1 SLATAPW
8 KRSHP
13 WESPRSHPDEK
24 EPNVSGWTVSP
35 WLMDVINT
43 TSLVILIYFS
53 ALQLVLFGLLI
64 LSFFDMRRRL
74 AQNFYADYEAVAKS
88 HFTFPITVL
97 VPAYNEAAG
106 VIDSVRS
113 VLSLDYPQHEV
124 IVINDGSTD
133 DTMTRLRAEF
143 RLERREVGFRKTL
156 ESTGAIHGIY
166 RSPTHPNLTVIDKV
180 HAGKSAA
187 LNVGINLSRYPLIC
201 TIDADSIFQENA
213 LLRVVRPFLE
223 DPDRVIAVG
232 GQVRVANGCKVER
245 GRVVEPRLPQNILAA
260 FQVIEYLR
268 AFVASRLGLSAM
280 NNLLILSG
288 VFSLFRKDVVIEVGG
303 YRSDVITEDMELV
316 LRLHR
321 HMREQERPYVVQF
334 LPDPICWTEVPQK
347 VGALGRQRGRWHR
360 GLIHCLWIHR
370 SLGWSKRSGSL
381 RFIGMPYYFF
391 FEVMGPLV
399 ELLGYILIPIAYFL
413 GFLSPLYFWAFLF
426 LAVTSGAFLSI
437 SAVFLEELSF
447 GLYRSW
453 GDFALMIGVG
463 VLENFSYRI
472 LTLFFRLG
480 AMLDIILGR
489 GGWGKQERA
498 GFDTIGS

>member
-1 SLATAPW
+1 MY
-8 KRSHP
+8 
-13 WESPRSHPDEK
+13 
-24 EPNVSGWTVSP
+24 GWTVSP
-35 WLMDVINT
+35 WVLQAINT
-43 TSLVILIYFS
+43 TSLIILIYFS
-53 ALQLVLFGLLI
+53 ALQLVLFSLLI

-97 VPAYNEAAG
+97 VPAYNESAG
-106 VIDSVRS
+106 VVDSVRS

-133 DTMTRLRAEF
+133 DTMERLRREF
-143 RLERREVGFRKTL
+143 RLERRDLVFRKSL
-156 ESTGAIHGIY
+156 EVTGAIRGIY
-166 RSPTHPNLTVIDKV
+166 RSATTPNLTVIDKE
-180 HAGKSAA
+180 HAGKSDA
-187 LNVGINLSRYPLIC
+187 LNAGLNLSRYPLFC
-201 TIDADSIFQENA
+201 TIDADSLFQENA

-232 GQVRVANGCKVER
+232 GQVRVANGCRVER
-245 GRVVEPRLPQNILAA
+245 GRIVEPRLPTNILSA
-260 FQVIEYLR
+260 FQVVEYLR

-288 VFSLFRKDVVIEVGG
+288 VFSLFRKDVVVEVGG
-303 YRSDVITEDMELV
+303 YQADVVTEDMELV

-321 HMREQERPYVVQF
+321 KMREQRRPYAIVF
-334 LPDPICWTEVPQK
+334 LPDPICWTEVPETL
-347 VGALGRQRGRWHR
+347 GALARQRNRWHR
-360 GLIHCLWIHR
+360 GLIHSLWLHK
-370 SLGWSKRSGSL
+370 SLLWGKNSGSL
-381 RFIGMPYYFF
+381 RFIGFPYYFF
-391 FEVMGPLV
+391 FEFMGPIV
-399 ELLGYILIPIAYFL
+399 ELVGYILIPIAYFL
-413 GFLSPLYFWAFLF
+413 GFLSPVFFWAFLF

-437 SAVFLEELSF
+437 SSVFLEELSF

-453 GDFALMIGVG
+453 GDFAQMVGIG

-480 AMLDIILGR
+480 ALVDIILGR

-498 GFDTIGS
+498 GFGRAKPVPAEL

>member
-1 SLATAPW
+1 MGDWTLT
-8 KRSHP
+8 
-13 WESPRSHPDEK
+13 PR
-24 EPNVSGWTVSP
+24 
-35 WLMDVINT
+35 LMSIINT
-43 TSLVILIYFS
+43 TSFVILIYFS
-53 ALQLVLFGLLI
+53 TLQLVLFGLLI

-97 VPAYNEAAG
+97 VPAYNESVG

-133 DTMTRLRAEF
+133 DTMAKLQREF
-143 RLERREVGFRKTL
+143 RLERRDVVYRKVL
-156 ESTGAIHGIY
+156 EFEGAIRGLY
-166 RSPTHPNLTVIDKV
+166 RSATSPNLLVIDKE
-180 HAGKSAA
+180 HAGKSEA
-187 LNVGINLSRYPLIC
+187 LNAGINLSRFPLFC

-223 DPDRVIAVG
+223 DPERVIAVG
-232 GQVRVANGCKVER
+232 GQVRVANGCRIER
-245 GRVVEPRLPQNILAA
+245 GRIVEPRLPSSILAA
-260 FQVIEYLR
+260 FQVVEYLR

-288 VFSLFRKDVVIEVGG
+288 VFSLFRKDVVVEAGG
-303 YRSDVITEDMELV
+303 YRTGVVTEDMELV
-316 LRLHR
+316 IRLHR
-321 HMREQERPYVVQF
+321 QMREQQRPYSVVF
-334 LPDPICWTEVPQK
+334 LPDPICWTEVPET
-347 VGALGRQRGRWHR
+347 VGALARQRGRWHR
-360 GLIHCLWIHR
+360 GLIHSLWLHR
-370 SLGWSKRSGSL
+370 SLLWGKHSGSL
-381 RFIGMPYYFF
+381 RWIGLPYYFF
-391 FEVMGPLV
+391 FEFLGPIV
-399 ELLGYILIPIAYFL
+399 ELVGYIIIPIAFFM

-453 GDFALMIGVG
+453 GDFAQMVGIGI
-463 VLENFSYRI
+463 LENFSYRI

-480 AMLDIILGR
+480 AVLDMILGR

-498 GFDTIGS
+498 GLGRAKAAPAQL

>member
-1 SLATAPW
+1 M
-8 KRSHP
+8 
-13 WESPRSHPDEK
+13 
-24 EPNVSGWTVSP
+24 NGWTVSP
-35 WLMDVINT
+35 WLMAAINT
-43 TSLVILIYFS
+43 TSLIILIYFS

-88 HFTFPITVL
+88 HFTFPISVL
-97 VPAYNEAAG
+97 VPAYNESAG
-106 VIDSVRS
+106 VVDSVRS

-133 DTMTRLRAEF
+133 DTMERLRREF
-143 RLERREVGFRKTL
+143 RLERREVAFRKSL
-156 ESTGAIHGIY
+156 AATGTVRGIY
-166 RSPTHPNLTVIDKV
+166 RSATAPNLTVIDKE
-180 HAGKSAA
+180 HAGKSDA
-187 LNVGINLSRYPLIC
+187 LNVGVNLSRYPLFC
-201 TIDADSIFQENA
+201 TIDADSLFQENA

-232 GQVRVANGCKVER
+232 GQVRVANGCRIER
-245 GRVVEPRLPQNILAA
+245 GRVVEPRLPTNILSA
-260 FQVIEYLR
+260 FQVVEYLR

-288 VFSLFRKDVVIEVGG
+288 VFSLFRKDVVIEAGG
-303 YRSDVITEDMELV
+303 YRAGVVTEDMELV

-321 HMREQERPYVVQF
+321 RMREQRRPYAVVF
-334 LPDPICWTEVPQK
+334 LPDPICWTEVPETL
-347 VGALGRQRGRWHR
+347 GALARQRNRWHR
-360 GLIHCLWIHR
+360 GLIHSLWLHR
-370 SLGWSKRSGSL
+370 PLIWGKHSGSL
-381 RFIGMPYYFF
+381 RWIGLPYYFL
-391 FEVMGPLV
+391 FEFMGPIIELV
-399 ELLGYILIPIAYFL
+399 GYILIPIAYFL
-413 GFLSPLYFWAFLF
+413 GFLSPVFFWAFLF

-437 SAVFLEELSF
+437 SSVFLEELSF

-453 GDFALMIGVG
+453 GDFAQMVGIG

-480 AMLDIILGR
+480 ALVDIILGR

-498 GFDTIGS
+498 GFGRVKPAPAQL

>member
-1 SLATAPW
+1 M
-8 KRSHP
+8 H
-13 WESPRSHPDEK
+13 
-24 EPNVSGWTVSP
+24 GWTVPP
-35 WLMDVINT
+35 WGMDVINT

-133 DTMTRLRAEF
+133 DTMERLRQEF
-143 RLERREVGFRKTL
+143 RLERRDLVFRKSL
-156 ESTGAIHGIY
+156 EIKGAIRGLY
-166 RSPTHPNLTVIDKV
+166 RSATTPHLTVIDKE
-180 HAGKSAA
+180 HAGKSDA
-187 LNVGINLSRYPLIC
+187 LNAGLNLSRYPLFC
-201 TIDADSIFQENA
+201 TIDADSLFQENA

-232 GQVRVANGCKVER
+232 GQVRVANGCRVER
-245 GRVVEPRLPQNILAA
+245 GRVVEPRLPTNILAA
-260 FQVIEYLR
+260 FQVVEYLR

-303 YRSDVITEDMELV
+303 YRGGVVTEDMELV

-321 HMREQERPYVVQF
+321 RMREQRRPYAVVF
-334 LPDPICWTEVPQK
+334 LPDPICWTEVPETL
-347 VGALGRQRGRWHR
+347 GALARQRNRWYR
-360 GLIHCLWIHR
+360 GLIHSLWLHK
-370 SLGWSKRSGSL
+370 SLLWGKHSGSL
-381 RFIGMPYYFF
+381 RWIGLPYYFF
-391 FEVMGPLV
+391 FEFMGPIV
-399 ELLGYILIPIAYFL
+399 ELVGYVLIPICYFL
-413 GFLSPLYFWAFLF
+413 GILSPVFFWAFLF
-426 LAVTSGAFLSI
+426 LSVTSGAFLSI
-437 SAVFLEELSF
+437 SSVFLEELSF

-453 GDFALMIGVG
+453 GDFAQMVGIG

-480 AMLDIILGR
+480 ALVDIILGR

-498 GFDTIGS
+498 GFGRAKPVPAQL

>member
-1 SLATAPW
+1 VNDWIA
-8 KRSHP
+8 
-13 WESPRSHPDEK
+13 
-24 EPNVSGWTVSP
+24 SP
-35 WLMDVINT
+35 WLMSAINI
-43 TSLVILIYFS
+43 TSIVILIYFS

-133 DTMTRLRAEF
+133 DTMERLRVEF
-143 RLERREVGFRKTL
+143 RLERRDVGFRKTL
-156 ESTGAIHGIY
+156 EITGPIRGIY
-166 RSPTHPNLTVIDKV
+166 RSATTPKLTVIDKT
-180 HAGKSAA
+180 HAGKSDA
-187 LNVGINLSRYPLIC
+187 LNAGLNLSRYPLFC
-201 TIDADSIFQENA
+201 TIDADSLFQENA

-232 GQVRVANGCKVER
+232 GQVRVANGCRVER
-245 GRVVEPRLPQNILAA
+245 GRVVEPRLPTNILAA
-260 FQVIEYLR
+260 FQVVEYLR

-288 VFSLFRKDVVIEVGG
+288 VFSLFRKDVVIEAGG
-303 YRSDVITEDMELV
+303 YRADVVTEDMELV

-321 HMREQERPYVVQF
+321 RMRELKRPYAVVF
-334 LPDPICWTEVPQK
+334 LPDPICWTEVPETL
-347 VGALGRQRGRWHR
+347 GALARQRGRWHR
-360 GLIHCLWIHR
+360 GLIHSLWLHK
-370 SLGWSKRSGSL
+370 SLLWGKHSGSL
-381 RFIGMPYYFF
+381 RFIGLPYYFF
-391 FEVMGPLV
+391 FEFMGPIV
-399 ELLGYILIPIAYFL
+399 ELVGYIIIPIAYFL
-413 GFLSPLYFWAFLF
+413 GFLSPVFFWAFLF
-426 LAVTSGAFLSI
+426 LSVTAGAFLSI
-437 SAVFLEELSF
+437 SSVFLEEISF

-453 GDFALMIGVG
+453 GDFAQMVGIG

-480 AMLDIILGR
+480 ALVDIILGR

-498 GFDTIGS
+498 GFGRAKPAPAQL

>member
-1 SLATAPW
+1 MPAFTAPEW
-8 KRSHP
+8 LIP
-13 WESPRSHPDEK
+13 AV
-24 EPNVSGWTVSP
+24 NVV
-35 WLMDVINT
+35 
-43 TSLVILIYFS
+43 SLVILIYFS

-97 VPAYNEAAG
+97 VAAYNEEPNVAAA
-106 VIDSVRS
+106 VRS

-133 DTMTRLRAEF
+133 ETLDRLRREF
-143 RLERREVGFRKTL
+143 QLSLRDTVYRKSLPIVGDIR
-156 ESTGAIHGIY
+156 GIY
-166 RSPTHPNLTVIDKV
+166 RSATFPHLLVIDKV

-187 LNVGINLSRYPLIC
+187 LNAGINLSHYPLVC
-201 TIDADSIFQENA
+201 TIDADSLFQENA

-245 GRVVEPRLPQNILAA
+245 GRIVQPRLPQNILAA
-260 FQVIEYLR
+260 FQVVEYLR
-268 AFVASRLGLSAM
+268 AFVASRLGLSSM

-303 YRSDVITEDMELV
+303 YRSDVVTEDMELV

-321 HMREQERPYVVQF
+321 HMREQKRPYIVQF

-347 VGALGRQRGRWHR
+347 VGALARQRNRWHR
-360 GLIHCLWIHR
+360 GLIHSLWIHR
-370 SLGWSKRSGSL
+370 SLAWGRHSGSL
-381 RFIGMPYYFF
+381 RWIGLPYYVF
-391 FEVMGPLV
+391 FEVLGPIV
-399 ELLGYILIPIAYFL
+399 ELAGYILIPIAFFL

-426 LAVTSGAFLSI
+426 LAITSGAFLSI
-437 SAVFLEELSF
+437 SAIFLEELSF

-463 VLENFSYRI
+463 VLESFSYRL
-472 LTLFFRLG
+472 LTLLFRLG
-480 AMLDIILGR
+480 AVLDIILGR

-498 GFDTIGS
+498 GFDRIGSSPAKA